1 MKKAKLLI
9 AIAAVSVVGIAAASV
24 ATANLTGGLNTVHV
38 RADKLPERQEGG
50 LLPGNALY
58 LRLTEGGNWDSYGA
72 KFAIAFNG
80 TVFTDL
86 MTFVEKTNQTNIYE
100 IRVPEYAEGVESW
113 NFVIAVRGFLDGII
127 DWDHAWTDN
136 TKSGDIY
143 LTDNNN
149 LVTNIDP
156 NPDNNDWGTSW
167 TFQEYYSW
175 QDRILAWADEDWVAD
190 ADEWDSDT
198 VCTLTD
204 EYTYEQRLQVITTSW
219 EASKARYEAI
229 AGDDVKAAFSN
240 FDWAIDDAPEQL
252 KKLAERY
259 DYLVRT
265 YNLEDFAQ
273 RGI

>member
-1 MKKAKLLI
+1 MKKAKLLV
-9 AIAAVSVVGIAAASV
+9 AIAAVSVVGIAAAAV

-50 LLPGNALY
+50 LVSGNAIY
-58 LRLTEGGNWDSYGA
+58 LKIKWGSANWDAGGSAQRAVYFYNDSGHAWSNLVSYVETIGDNEYMYFEAKVPGDNVTWKAAIAVKFKYGA
-72 KFAIAFNG
+72 
-80 TVFTDL
+80 TDYES
-86 MTFVEKTNQTNIYE
+86 FDEKEEQ
-100 IRVPEYAEGVESW
+100 
-113 NFVIAVRGFLDGII
+113 
-127 DWDHAWTDN
+127 
-136 TKSGDIY
+136 SGDIF
-143 LTDNNN
+143 LTDTNNV
-149 LVTNIDP
+149 L
-156 NPDNNDWGTSW
+156 DNSIDWGSTW
-167 TFQEYYSW
+167 TDQSYYSW

-229 AGDDVKAAFSN
+229 AGADVKAAFSN
-240 FDWAIDDAPEQL
+240 FDWLVDEAPEQL

>member
-50 LLPGNALY
+50 LVSGNAIY
-58 LRLTEGGNWDSYGA
+58 LKIKWGSANWDAGGTAQRAVYFFNDSGNAWSNLVSYVETIGDNEYMYFEA
-72 KFAIAFNG
+72 KVPGDNVTWKAAIAVKFKNG
-80 TVFTDL
+80 ATNVTD
-86 MTFVEKTNQTNIYE
+86 FAEKEWQ
-100 IRVPEYAEGVESW
+100 S
-113 NFVIAVRGFLDGII
+113 
-127 DWDHAWTDN
+127 
-136 TKSGDIY
+136 KDIY
-143 LTDNNN
+143 LTENNN
-149 LVTNIDP
+149 VL
-156 NPDNNDWGTSW
+156 DNSADWNDNWDDQG
-167 TFQEYYSW
+167 YYSW
-175 QDRILAWADEDWVAD
+175 QDRILAWANEDWVAD